1 MSSNMSEGYT
11 PPPERIEK
19 FRVPDEDVPN
29 WMQTLHESGF
39 STEEIDAMMR
49 HLNDEY
55 ASQKLRSF
63 IELEVETID
72 RLMRTKRGKAMSDQE
87 KGAARK
93 LVLERLRDV
102 DLRNF

>member
-1 MSSNMSEGYT
+1 MSEGYT